1 MRLRFNPPKKTRPNL
16 NSLTA
21 ALQWLLKLGLPLV
34 LLGVVNLG
42 LTPVAMA
49 LVVLAK
55 WRALAVKYHWWWS
68 RIRANIVDVFVGL
81 SIVGFM
87 DYADNNLPLQLL
99 WAGAYIIWLAFIK
112 PASSANWKAVQGLVG
127 QTLGVSALIYSTQY
141 PQQALKLTPV
151 WLVIGIW
158 AVSYF
163 SARHTVGGL
172 KASAFKTSWPVVWG
186 LFSAQLTVILLHWQ
200 LWLWFIP
207 QLVTLQLVINLPII
221 AGFKLQLEDKL
232 RPQTKYQLIGLAVA
246 MVVLILLLSDWQSRV
261 V

>member
-1 MRLRFNPPKKTRPNL
+1 MKLRFNFKKRPNF

-21 ALQWLLKLGLPLV
+21 TLQWLLKLGLPLV
-34 LLGVVNLG
+34 LLWVVSLG
-42 LTPVAMA
+42 LTPVAMS

-55 WRALAVKYHWWWS
+55 WRVLAVKYHWWWS

-87 DYADNNLPLQLL
+87 DYSTNNLQLQFF
-99 WAGAYIIWLAFIK
+99 WAGVYILWLAFIK
-112 PASSANWKAVQGLVG
+112 PASSANWKIVQGLAG

-141 PQQALKLTPV
+141 PQQALGPV
-151 WLVIGIW
+151 WLVIGVW
-158 AVSYF
+158 AISYF

-172 KASAFKTSWPVVWG
+172 KSSAFKTSWPIVWG
-186 LFSAQLTVILLHWQ
+186 LFSAQLTVVLLHWQ

-207 QLVTLQLVINLPII
+207 QLVMIQLVVNLPVI

-232 RPQTKYQLIGLAVA
+232 RPATKTQLIGLALA

-261 V
+261 I

>member
-1 MRLRFNPPKKTRPNL
+1 MKLRLNLKKRPNF

-21 ALQWLLKLGLPLV
+21 TLQWLLKLGLPLV
-34 LLGVVNLG
+34 LLWVVNLG

-49 LVVLAK
+49 LVILAK
-55 WRALAVKYHWWWS
+55 WRVLAVKYRWWWT

-87 DYADNNLPLQLL
+87 DYSTNNLQLQFVL
-99 WAGAYIIWLAFIK
+99 AGAYIIWLAFIK
-112 PASSANWKAVQGLVG
+112 PTSSANGKIIQGLAG

-141 PQQALKLTPV
+141 PQQALGPV
-151 WLVIGIW
+151 WLVIGVW

-172 KASAFKTSWPVVWG
+172 KPSAFKTSWPIVWG
-186 LFSAQLTVILLHWQ
+186 LFSAQLPVVLLHWQ

-207 QLVTLQLVINLPII
+207 QLVMIQLVVNLPVI
-221 AGFKLQLEDKL
+221 AGFKLQLDDKL
-232 RPQTKYQLIGLAVA
+232 RPATKSQLIGLALA

-261 V
+261 I